1 MVTWGDAASGGDSL
15 EVWDQLSDGVVDLSH
30 TSSAFAARKAD
41 GSVVPGSKLCVCVCQ
56 TLAPDPPRFFVTF
69 RNSIEHIGAQ
79 DVGQ

>member
-41 GSVVPGSKLCVCVCQ
+41 GSVVPGSKLCVCVCVSNISARSAK
-56 TLAPDPPRFFVTF
+56 LL
-69 RNSIEHIGAQ
+69 RNIS
-79 DVGQ
+79 

>member
-41 GSVVPGSKLCVCVCQ
+41 GSVVPGSKLCVCVSNISARSA
-56 TLAPDPPRFFVTF
+56 TLL
-69 RNSIEHIGAQ
+69 RNMS
-79 DVGQ
+79 